1 MSDQD
6 FASRLQTSSVCSS
19 VVAGFVVFGDIF
31 DAIMRRGR
39 APADNL
45 DVLAMF
51 RLEYSGAGATQLLVD
66 DAS

>member
-1 MSDQD
+1 
-6 FASRLQTSSVCSS
+6 
-19 VVAGFVVFGDIF
+19 VFGDIF